1 MENAVDALHMAAG
14 VLIFVLALTIS
25 ISAFTQTRVT
35 TTTLLDRQD
44 REYEYT
50 YVEENFDSEGNVVT
64 ERIVGLESIVP
75 SIYKAYKENYKIIFD
90 DDGDTSNINARQIL
104 GDDNSNG
111 GIYRRRD
118 DAGDWVCVYSIDL
131 QNEVLGND
139 TQKEQ
144 FLMAILYGK
153 DYEEFNTVRTNFVD
167 NLGIYLNEE
176 GIYDKII
183 SNGTALKESLGTY
196 YQEEAPIGGVTDT
209 DTDIDSVPDANK
221 TLKRVITYSIP

>member
-14 VLIFVLALTIS
+14 VLIFVLALSIS
-25 ISAFTQTRVT
+25 INAFGEARIASRTI
-35 TTTLLDRQD
+35 LEYKD
-44 REYEYT
+44 REYDYT
-50 YVEENFDSEGNVVT
+50 YVDRNVDSNGYVVT

-183 SNGTALKESLGTY
+183 SNGTALKESL
-196 YQEEAPIGGVTDT
+196 
-209 DTDIDSVPDANK
+209 
-221 TLKRVITYSIP
+221 LKRVITYSIP